1 MKGKCDHRRAI
12 PSIISGYR
20 FRARLRRPR
29 MTVEAR
35 APMAISKR
43 TILPMAER
51 RSPDHVGFRQVLQCG
66 LKMDSMVRDNA
77 ERHRFELERDGYI
90 AFADYDRRGSD
101 LVIRHV
107 EAAVPL
113 RGTGAAGELMR
124 GVAEI
129 ARSEGRT
136 ITPLCG
142 YARTWLRRH
151 REHGDLL
158 A

>member
-1 MKGKCDHRRAI
+1 
-12 PSIISGYR
+12 
-20 FRARLRRPR
+20 
-29 MTVEAR
+29 
-35 APMAISKR
+35 
-43 TILPMAER
+43 MAER
-51 RSPDHVGFRQVLQCG
+51 PPPDHVGFRQVLQRG
-66 LKMDSMVRDNA
+66 LKMDAMVRDNA

-90 AFADYDRRGSD
+90 AFANYERRGSD

-107 EAAVPL
+107 EAAIPL

-142 YARTWLRRH
+142 YARAWIRRH
-151 REHGDLL
+151 REYSDLL